1 MVSMWVKSNLKPLRP
16 YHFSPVLSPIMEEE
30 EEEAEESQNEQETK
44 KENVEGESKKPQLNS
59 KALQAFADAEVWP
72 EEANVSMS
80 PISISS
86 EEEEDGSYSS
96 SLSESSTDDRQPQ
109 SAHVKPRHRVSIHP
123 APAAAGSSS
132 IGHDSSDDV
141 DSFGVYE
148 SRWSGRRKRPLEEDV
163 EDVVLKSPAHIFCE
177 QEVENKAIGA
187 PKIPLS
193 SPAHILCAP
202 EVENKAIGAPKI
214 PRIPL
219 KRYKRIATAGDE
231 ICSRGRCESS
241 VIVERMS
248 GGGGAIG
255 RVAQNPRCSV
265 QGQDEEFAHGRVT
278 NPCGPPCLAKA
289 HASTSSHGCG
299 DGASSHGCDDG
310 AHASPDSEES
320 PRGWATSRHFLSWLA
335 RHDSRSCTRGIDG
348 GVRDPALP
356 NCVSCAGWEVDR

>member
-1 MVSMWVKSNLKPLRP
+1 MAWYLRP
-16 YHFSPVLSPIMEEE
+16 CHFSPVLSPIMEEE
-30 EEEAEESQNEQETK
+30 EEESHNFSRNLEQETK
-44 KENVEGESKKPQLNS
+44 RENVVGESDS
-59 KALQAFADAEVWP
+59 VALQAFADAEVWSK
-72 EEANVSMS
+72 EVNVSMS

-86 EEEEDGSYSS
+86 EEEEDGSYASS
-96 SLSESSTDDRQPQ
+96 SSVSSTGDRQPQ
-109 SAHVKPRHRVSIHP
+109 SVHLKPRQRASIHP

-132 IGHDSSDDV
+132 SSHGSSDDV

-148 SRWSGRRKRPLEEDV
+148 GRWSGRRKRPVEEDV
-163 EDVVLKSPAHIFCE
+163 EDVVLKSPAHILCA

-214 PRIPL
+214 QQIPL

-241 VIVERMS
+241 VIQERMS

-265 QGQDEEFAHGRVT
+265 QGQDEEIAHGRVT

-299 DGASSHGCDDG
+299 DGASSHGCGDG

-320 PRGWATSRHFLSWLA
+320 PRDWATTRHFMSWLA
-335 RHDSRSCTRGIDG
+335 RHDPRPCTRGIHG
-348 GVRDPALP
+348 GIQHPALP
-356 NCVSCAGWEVDR
+356 NCVFLCGSGGGSLSSAFGN